1 MSNPAVSPS
10 VKGKSQAPSLDRRT
24 WLGALIAMPVLFNTA
39 CGFKLR
45 GSVSIPYKAI
55 AITGNPSPPLRSDLE
70 MMILTGSDSRVVN
83 NTKDADLIL
92 EIISEVN
99 SREILAYNATG
110 QISAYRLNSRVEFR
124 ATDQNGVDVVPE
136 AEIYVTR
143 DMDFSVSTVLATDV
157 QMVQFTNEMR
167 SNLALQILRRVSAT
181 ARPRTPTSGGAKP
194 VMGKP

>member
-1 MSNPAVSPS
+1 M
-10 VKGKSQAPSLDRRT
+10 PSLDRRA
-24 WLGALIAMPVLFNTA
+24 WLGALIALPTLFTTA

-45 GSVSIPYKAI
+45 GSVSIPYKVI
-55 AITGNPSPPLRSDLE
+55 AITGNPSPPLRADLE
-70 MMILTGSDSRVVN
+70 MIILTGSDSKVAN
-83 NTKDADLIL
+83 NAKDADLIL

-99 SREILAYNATG
+99 SREILAYNAAG

-124 ATDQNGVDVVPE
+124 ATDQNGVDIVPE

-157 QMVQFTNEMR
+157 QMAQFTNEMR
-167 SNLALQILRRVSAT
+167 TNLALQILRRVSAT
-181 ARPRTPTSGGAKP
+181 ARPRAPASGGTKP

>member
-1 MSNPAVSPS
+1 M
-10 VKGKSQAPSLDRRT
+10 PSLGRRS
-24 WLGALIAMPVLFNTA
+24 WLGTLVALPVLFTTA

-45 GSVSIPYKAI
+45 GSVSIPYKVI
-55 AITGNPSPPLRSDLE
+55 AITGAPSPLLRSDLE
-70 MMILTGSDSRVVN
+70 MIILTGSDSKVAN
-83 NTKDADLIL
+83 NAKDADLIL

-99 SREILAYNATG
+99 SREILAYNAAG

-157 QMVQFTNEMR
+157 QMAQFTNEMR
-167 SNLALQILRRVSAT
+167 TNLALQILRRVSST
-181 ARPRTPTSGGAKP
+181 ARPRVSAPSGAKP

>member
-1 MSNPAVSPS
+1 MSSSA
-10 VKGKSQAPSLDRRT
+10 KGKSQGPSLDRRA
-24 WLGALIAMPVLFNTA
+24 WLGALIALPTLFTTA

-45 GSVSIPYKAI
+45 GSVSIPYKVI
-55 AITGNPSPPLRSDLE
+55 AITGVPSPLLRSDLE
-70 MMILTGSDSRVVN
+70 MIILTGSDSKVAN
-83 NTKDADLIL
+83 NAKDADLIL

-99 SREILAYNATG
+99 SREILAYNAAG

-136 AEIYVTR
+136 SEIYVTR

-157 QMVQFTNEMR
+157 QQQQFTNAMR
-167 SNLALQILRRVSAT
+167 MDLSLQILRRISA
-181 ARPRTPTSGGAKP
+181 AAKPRAPAPTGAKP

>member
-1 MSNPAVSPS
+1 MIAL
-10 VKGKSQAPSLDRRT
+10 PSLFT
-24 WLGALIAMPVLFNTA
+24 LA

-55 AITGNPSPPLRSDLE
+55 AITGAPSPLLRSDLE
-70 MMILTGSDSRVVN
+70 MIILTGSDSRVVN
-83 NTKDADLIL
+83 NSKDADLIL

-157 QMVQFTNEMR
+157 QQQQFTNSMR
-167 SNLALQILRRVSAT
+167 MDLSLQILRRVSAT
-181 ARPRTPTSGGAKP
+181 ARPRVPATSGAKP

>member
-1 MSNPAVSPS
+1 MSSSA
-10 VKGKSQAPSLDRRT
+10 KGKSQAPSLNRRA
-24 WLGALIAMPVLFNTA
+24 WLGALIALPTLFTTA

-45 GSVSIPYKAI
+45 GSVSIPYKVI
-55 AITGNPSPPLRSDLE
+55 AITGNPSPPLRADLE
-70 MMILTGSDSRVVN
+70 MIILTGSDAKVAN
-83 NTKDADLIL
+83 NAKDADLIL

-99 SREILAYNATG
+99 SREILAYNAAG

-143 DMDFSVSTVLATDV
+143 DMDFSVSTVLSADV
-157 QMVQFTNEMR
+157 QMAQFTNEMR
-167 SNLALQILRRVSAT
+167 TNLALQILRRVSAT
-181 ARPRTPTSGGAKP
+181 ARPRMPAPTGAKP

>member
-1 MSNPAVSPS
+1 M
-10 VKGKSQAPSLDRRT
+10 PSLGRRT
-24 WLGALIAMPVLFNTA
+24 WLGALITLPVLFTSA

-45 GSVSIPYKAI
+45 GSVSIPYKVI
-55 AITGNPSPPLRSDLE
+55 AITGNPSPPLRADLE
-70 MMILTGSDSRVVN
+70 MIVLTGSDSKVAN
-83 NTKDADLIL
+83 NAKDADLIL

-99 SREILAYNATG
+99 SREILAYNAAG

-157 QMVQFTNEMR
+157 QMAQFTNEMR
-167 SNLALQILRRVSAT
+167 SNLALQILRRVAAT
-181 ARPRTPTSGGAKP
+181 ARPRAPASSGAKP

>member
-1 MSNPAVSPS
+1 MSSSA
-10 VKGKSQAPSLDRRT
+10 KGKSQAPSLDRRA
-24 WLGALIAMPVLFNTA
+24 WLGVLIALPTLFTAA

-45 GSVSIPYKAI
+45 GSVSIPYKSIVI
-55 AITGNPSPPLRSDLE
+55 AGNPSPPLRSDLE

-83 NTKDADLIL
+83 NSKDADLIL

-99 SREILAYNATG
+99 SREILAYNAAG

-167 SNLALQILRRVSAT
+167 TNLALQILRRVSAT
-181 ARPRTPTSGGAKP
+181 ARPRAPAPTGVKP

>member
-1 MSNPAVSPS
+1 LVALPA
-10 VKGKSQAPSLDRRT
+10 
-24 WLGALIAMPVLFNTA
+24 LFTTA

-45 GSVSIPYKAI
+45 GSVSIPYKVI
-55 AITGNPSPPLRSDLE
+55 AITGAPSPLLRADLE
-70 MMILTGSDSRVVN
+70 VIILTGSDAKVAN
-83 NTKDADLIL
+83 NAKDADLIL
-92 EIISEVN
+92 EIISEFN
-99 SREILAYNATG
+99 SREILAYNAAG

-143 DMDFSVSTVLATDV
+143 DIDFSVSTVLATDV

-167 SNLALQILRRVSAT
+167 TNLALQILRRVSAT
-181 ARPRTPTSGGAKP
+181 ARPRVSAPSGAKP